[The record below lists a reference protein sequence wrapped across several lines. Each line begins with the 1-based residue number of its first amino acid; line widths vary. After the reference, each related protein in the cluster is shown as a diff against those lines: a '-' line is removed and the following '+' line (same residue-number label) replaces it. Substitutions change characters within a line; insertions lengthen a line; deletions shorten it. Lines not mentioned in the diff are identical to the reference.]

1 MVPLLAVTGTLHAQL
16 AYSVWTGG
24 DAWEEL
30 GYANRYVATVLP
42 LLAVLG
48 GIGVAAL
55 AAFGRREL
63 RPVAVIVAA
72 AAGLGGVAI
81 VFWEFEPL
89 TAAFTGAW
97 QPGPGPL
104 VAIGI
109 GLVVLRLVVGVAV
122 QARPALRARGLA
134 NGRAGVVGLLTLG
147 VILVTNGNAVHQWQR
162 EGPAY
167 FGLDAAWAE
176 DGLLVKACTRPGT
189 TVGVYAAGQIIYF
202 SDRPGVYLLG
212 KSDRVIARLDPGAG
226 GDFRPGHNKFF
237 YDRSVVELRPDLLT
251 DTGVGLPPDLVD
263 IADRSGYQRAGRW
276 LVHRDARG
284 VDREGLVRALSD
296 GPARCRAPG

>member
-1 MVPLLAVTGTLHAQL
+1 MLTAQL

-42 LLAVLG
+42 LPAVLG

-97 QPGPGPL
+97 QPGPGRWSP
-104 VAIGI
+104 
-109 GLVVLRLVVGVAV
+109 AV
-122 QARPALRARGLA
+122 SASSCSGSSSASPSRPVRRSGRGAWRMGARGWW
-134 NGRAGVVGLLTLG
+134 GCS
-147 VILVTNGNAVHQWQR
+147 
-162 EGPAY
+162 P
-167 FGLDAAWAE
+167 WA
-176 DGLLVKACTRPGT
+176 
-189 TVGVYAAGQIIYF
+189 
-202 SDRPGVYLLG
+202 
-212 KSDRVIARLDPGAG
+212 
-226 GDFRPGHNKFF
+226 
-237 YDRSVVELRPDLLT
+237 
-251 DTGVGLPPDLVD
+251 
-263 IADRSGYQRAGRW
+263 
-276 LVHRDARG
+276 
-284 VDREGLVRALSD
+284 
-296 GPARCRAPG
+296 